1 MVTRR
6 EFTFPAKGDGHP
18 LYGCVWTADGF
29 IKYKGIIQ
37 IAHGMEEHILRY
49 EQFAAFL
56 AKQGFVVCGNDH
68 TGHGRSMEHWEDRGF
83 FGEEEGSW
91 QYMIEDMKYV
101 MDFMKKKFANL
112 PYFLIG
118 HSMGSFLAR
127 EFCTYWGNELTGSI
141 FMGTSGGSPFL
152 DIAILLSKEGVKL
165 KGTKARG
172 YSVNRLAFGAFNV
185 KFSPKRT
192 NYDWL
197 SSNEQAVN
205 QFLNDDKCGFVFTYA
220 GYRELFMLLKQV
232 SSKEWAEK
240 LPQKLPILLI
250 SGKDDP
256 VGDYGKGV
264 EKVYHWLQEAGC
276 ENVDIKLYPGGRHEL
291 LQETFQKQ
299 VYRFI
304 LRWIYE
310 TLTLS

>member
-1 MVTRR
+1 MVTRK
-6 EFTFPAKGDGHP
+6 EFTFPAKGDGHL

-49 EQFAAFL
+49 ERFAAFL
-56 AKQGFVVCGNDH
+56 AKQGFIVCGNDH
-68 TGHGRSMEHWEDRGF
+68 TGHGRSVEHWEDRGF

-91 QYMIEDMKYV
+91 QYLIEDMRYV
-101 MDFMKKKFANL
+101 MTFIKQKFGEL

-127 EFCTYWGNELTGSI
+127 EFCANWGNELSGAI
-141 FMGTSGGSPFL
+141 FMGTSGGNPFL
-152 DIAILLSKEGVKL
+152 DIAILLSKEGAAL
-165 KGTKARG
+165 KGAKARG
-172 YSVNRLAFGAFNV
+172 YSVSRLAFGAFNV
-185 KFSPKRT
+185 KFAPKRT

-197 SSNEQAVN
+197 SSNEEAVDA
-205 QFLNDDKCGFVFTYA
+205 FLKDEKCGFVFTYA
-220 GYRELFMLLKQV
+220 GYRELFLLLKQV
-232 SSKEWAEK
+232 SCKEWAERMPK
-240 LPQKLPILLI
+240 ALPMLLI

-264 EKVYHWLQEAGC
+264 EKVYHWLKNAGC
-276 ENVDIKLYPGGRHEL
+276 ENIEMKLYTGGRHEL

-299 VYRFI
+299 VYRFL
-304 LRWIYE
+304 LRWIYQILE
-310 TLTLS
+310 K